1 MTLDET
7 ADPAQSDPAFLE
19 QTFVSCRLTVHAK
32 RDRGRG
38 TAAPEI
44 QIPARALD
52 AAFERGRRK
61 FGVET
66 HGQLVLVSLRRDVR
80 RVCRAKRGW
89 LRLQGAWVPFRP
101 GSMVEI
107 RLLEDDAGKKFLSI
121 ASFLAPPA

>member
-1 MTLDET
+1 MTPDEPT
-7 ADPAQSDPAFLE
+7 DPAWGDPAFLE
-19 QTFVSCRLTVHAK
+19 QAFVSCRLTVHAK

-61 FGVET
+61 FGVES
-66 HGQLVLVSLRRDVR
+66 HGELLLVSLRRDVR

-107 RLLEDDAGKKFLSI
+107 RLLEDDAGKKFLSVGTF
-121 ASFLAPPA
+121 SSPPA